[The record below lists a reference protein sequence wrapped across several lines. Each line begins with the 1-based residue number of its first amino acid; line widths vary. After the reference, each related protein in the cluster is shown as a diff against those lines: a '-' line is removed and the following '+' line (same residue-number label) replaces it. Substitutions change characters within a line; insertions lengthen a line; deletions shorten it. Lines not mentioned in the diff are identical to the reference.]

1 MGVFKN
7 MGGNLLDGN
16 FLGGNFLEGGIHQ
29 GGESLMGG
37 NFLGGSF
44 PDTTDS
50 MHFLMIT
57 SKHKLVTQFKLDF
70 VMVKAISKSYTLDCS
85 CKWL

>member
-1 MGVFKN
+1 MGVLKN

-16 FLGGNFLEGGIHQ
+16 FLGGN
-29 GGESLMGG
+29 
-37 NFLGGSF
+37 F

-57 SKHKLVTQFKLDF
+57 SKHKLDTQFKLDF